1 MKNTLSGHEL
11 FCTKGSEKILND
23 PEVCNGGNE
32 ETVRD
37 PEVGNDHKGSE
48 ETLRFDFTA
57 LKKP

>member
-1 MKNTLSGHEL
+1 MKNTLNCHE
-11 FCTKGSEKILND
+11 FCTEGSEKILND

-37 PEVGNDHKGSE
+37 PEVGNDRKGSE
-48 ETLRFDFTA
+48 KTLRFDFTA

>member
-1 MKNTLSGHEL
+1 MKNTLNGHE
-11 FCTKGSEKILND
+11 FCTEGSEKILND

-37 PEVGNDHKGSE
+37 PEVGNDYKDSE